1 VIVVTDTSVILNLTC
16 IRQELLLRELFGSL
30 LAPPSVAAEFS
41 RLANSDPRF
50 QGLSFPSFIRVVA
63 PAGIPHALV
72 GNQKLHSGEI
82 AAISLALQEG
92 ATALLMDES
101 AGRKTASELGLRCI
115 GILGILIEAKRCG
128 LVREVAPLLDQ
139 LASRAGF
146 WIAPGLRNRVLGL
159 VAE

>member
-1 VIVVTDTSVILNLTC
+1 MIVVTDTSVVLNLAR
-16 IRQELLLRELFGSL
+16 IGQENLLHDLFGSL
-30 LAPPSVAAEFS
+30 LAPPSVAVEFS
-41 RLANSDPRF
+41 KLAHNDPRF
-50 QGLSFPSFIRVVA
+50 QGLTFPSSIRVVA
-63 PAGIPHALV
+63 PSGIPQALA

-82 AAISLALQEG
+82 AAISPLQEG

-115 GILGILIEAKRCG
+115 GILGILIEAKSRG
-128 LVREVAPLLDQ
+128 LVHKVAPLLDQ

-146 WIAPGLRNRVLGL
+146 WIAPALRKRVLGL